1 MQSQIVWK
9 PSNKFITNSN
19 LYKFYDYIGFSNKN
33 YSDLHAWS
41 LQNKGEFWGAV
52 WDFTK
57 VIGDKGNI
65 NFIEDKNAW
74 MTGAKFFPDAKLNLA
89 ENLLRGKDNSILI
102 IQTDE
107 LGGYKIC
114 P

>member
-57 VIGDKGNI
+57 VIGDKGNS
-65 NFIEDKNAW
+65 NLDLSSRNLRNVHLVSSKNASTYDLIDCEVL
-74 MTGAKFFPDAKLNLA
+74 MIDQDSVSMLSESL
-89 ENLLRGKDNSILI
+89 KD
-102 IQTDE
+102 
-107 LGGYKIC
+107 
-114 P
+114 